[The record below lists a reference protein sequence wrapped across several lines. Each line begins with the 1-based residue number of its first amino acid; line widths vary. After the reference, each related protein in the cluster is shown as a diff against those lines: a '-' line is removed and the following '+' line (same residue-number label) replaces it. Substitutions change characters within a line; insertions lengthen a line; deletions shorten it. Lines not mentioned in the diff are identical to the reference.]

1 MRLELESWLTQHCA
15 LGRSTALGAVLLRR
29 DDALH
34 VAACWPA
41 GQVLPPRL
49 AEVAAAVVSRQ
60 AAIATV
66 ARTTA
71 QGEPLEVIAHPL
83 EASGVL
89 VGAVVVVL
97 RTAQPLPPAVRTAL
111 AGNAQG
117 FAGLLQA
124 PATPAAPAA
133 TDTPARVLDLLNV
146 AFGQRDWRAC
156 ATALAATLADQLSC
170 SRVTLGF
177 RQGIATH
184 VAAVSDGAVV
194 NPQRGLHLDTAA
206 AMDEAIDDG
215 STLLY
220 PQPAGAPPR
229 IVAAH
234 ARLAKRQGVGCICTV
249 PLVDGERVVGALLLE
264 RTQATE
270 FDTATLALL
279 ESLSRLAGP
288 WLAVQRRAARPW
300 HEQATDALRHH
311 WRALQAPG
319 RGRYKLAALSLGA
332 MLGALCWIPTQHE
345 VRGNARLEG
354 TVQRVM
360 AAPGDGYLK
369 QVMVRPGDAVAAGQV
384 MVEFA
389 GEDLQIERSRLL
401 AELAGAQAAA
411 GDAMSKHDRAQLAI
425 QGAKADELAA
435 QVALLDQ
442 RIERAQMKAPF
453 DAVVIAGD
461 LAQSLGAPVRKG
473 DALLTLA
480 PSDGF
485 RAIVE
490 VEDADIAQ
498 VQRGQTGS
506 MVLAAQPGL
515 ALPLRV
521 QRITPLATQVD
532 GRNVFEIEVA
542 IEAPPSS
549 PLQELRPGMRGIA
562 RLHTGESPLALAWT
576 RDVTAWLRLAAWR
589 WIG

>member
-15 LGRSTALGAVLLRR
+15 LGRSTALGAILLRR

-41 GQVLPPRL
+41 GRVLPPRL

-60 AAIATV
+60 AVIATV
-66 ARTTA
+66 ARTTSH
-71 QGEPLEVIAHPL
+71 GEPLEVIAHPL
-83 EASGVL
+83 HASGVL

-97 RTAQPLPPAVRTAL
+97 RTPQPLPPAVRSAL

-117 FAGLLQA
+117 FANLLQA
-124 PATPAAPAA
+124 PTAPAPP
-133 TDTPARVLDLLNV
+133 DTSARVLEVVQV
-146 AFGQRDWRAC
+146 AFGHRDWHSSAI
-156 ATALAATLADQLSC
+156 ALAATLADQLSC

-177 RQGIATH
+177 REGIATR

-194 NPQRGLHLDTAA
+194 NPQRGLHQDIAA

-215 STLLY
+215 STLVY
-220 PQPAGAPPR
+220 PSPADTPPR

-234 ARLAKRQGVGCICTV
+234 ARLAKRQSLGFICSV
-249 PLVDGERVVGALLLE
+249 PLVDGQRVVGAMLLE
-264 RTQATE
+264 RRQALE
-270 FDTATLALL
+270 FDVATLALL
-279 ESLSRLAGP
+279 ESVSRLVGP

-300 HEQATDALRHH
+300 HEQAAHSLRRH

-319 RGRYKLAALSLGA
+319 HGRYKLAALSLGVL
-332 MLGALCWIPTQHE
+332 LGALCWVPTQRE
-345 VRGNARLEG
+345 VRGTARLEG

-369 QVMVRPGDAVAAGQV
+369 QVMVRPGDMVTAGQV
-384 MVEFA
+384 LVEFA
-389 GEDLQIERSRLL
+389 GEDLQIERNRVQ
-401 AELAGAQAAA
+401 AELTGAQASA
-411 GDAMSKHDRAQLAI
+411 GDAMSRHDRAQLAI
-425 QGAKADELAA
+425 QGAKSDELAA

-480 PSDGF
+480 PSGGF

-490 VEDADIAQ
+490 VDDADIGQ
-498 VQRGQTGS
+498 VRRGQTGS
-506 MVLAAQPGL
+506 MVLAAQPNL

-542 IEAPPSS
+542 IEGLLPSS
-549 PLQELRPGMRGIA
+549 LQELRPGMRGMA
-562 RLHTGESPLALAWT
+562 RLHIGEAPLALTWT
-576 RDVTAWLRLAAWR
+576 RDVSAWLRLAAWR

>member
-15 LGRSTALGAVLLRR
+15 LGRNTALGAVLLRR

-41 GQVLPPRL
+41 GQTLPPRL
-49 AEVAAAVVSRQ
+49 AEVAAAAVSRQ

-66 ARTTA
+66 ARTTS

-97 RTAQPLPPAVRTAL
+97 RTPQPLPPAVRTAL

-117 FAGLLQA
+117 FAHLLQA
-124 PATPAAPAA
+124 PKAPSTPQAPDAAS
-133 TDTPARVLDLLNV
+133 RVLDVLQV
-146 AFGQRDWRAC
+146 TFERRDWQGS
-156 ATALAATLADQLSC
+156 ATALAATLADHLSC

-177 RQGIATH
+177 RQGIATR

-194 NPQRGLHLDTAA
+194 NPQRGLYLDTAA

-215 STLLY
+215 SILLY
-220 PQPAGAPPR
+220 PQPAGAAPR

-234 ARLAKRQGVGCICTV
+234 ARLAKRQGLGFICTV
-249 PLVDGERVVGALLLE
+249 PLVDGQRVVGAMLLE
-264 RTQATE
+264 RTQALE
-270 FDTATLALL
+270 FDASTLALL
-279 ESLSRLAGP
+279 ESVSRLAGP

-300 HEQATDALRHH
+300 HEQAAATLRHH

-319 RGRYKLAALSLGA
+319 HGRYKLAALSLGV
-332 MLGALCWIPTQHE
+332 MLGALCWIPAQRE
-345 VRGNARLEG
+345 VRGTARLEG

-384 MVEFA
+384 LLEFA

-425 QGAKADELAA
+425 QGAKSDELAA

-480 PSDGF
+480 PSEGF

-498 VQRGQTGS
+498 VRRGQTGS
-506 MVLAAQPGL
+506 MVLTAQPGL

-521 QRITPLATQVD
+521 QRITPLATQVE

-542 IEAPPSS
+542 IEAPAAASM
-549 PLQELRPGMRGIA
+549 QELRPGMRGVA
-562 RLHTGESPLALAWT
+562 RLHIGETPLALAWT
-576 RDVTAWLRLAAWR
+576 RDVTAWLRLATWR

>member
-15 LGRSTALGAVLLRR
+15 LGRSAALGAVLLRR

-41 GQVLPPRL
+41 GHVLPPRL

-66 ARTTA
+66 ARTTSH
-71 QGEPLEVIAHPL
+71 GEPLEVIAHPL
-83 EASGVL
+83 HASGVL

-97 RTAQPLPPAVRTAL
+97 RTLQPLPPAVRSAL
-111 AGNAQG
+111 AGHAQG
-117 FAGLLQA
+117 FANLLQA
-124 PATPAAPAA
+124 PAVPAPP
-133 TDTPARVLDLLNV
+133 DTAARVLEVVQV
-146 AFGQRDWRAC
+146 AFGRRDWLGS

-177 RQGIATH
+177 RQGIATR
-184 VAAVSDGAVV
+184 VAAVSDGAIV
-194 NPQRGLHLDTAA
+194 NPQRGLHQDIAA

-215 STLLY
+215 STLVY
-220 PQPAGAPPR
+220 PPPADAPPR

-234 ARLAKRQGVGCICTV
+234 ARLAKRQGLGFICSV
-249 PLVDGERVVGALLLE
+249 PLVDGQRVVGAMLLE
-264 RTQATE
+264 RTQAQD
-270 FDTATLALL
+270 FDAATLALL
-279 ESLSRLAGP
+279 ESVSRLAGP

-300 HEQATDALRHH
+300 HEQAARSLRRH

-319 RGRYKLAALSLGA
+319 HGRYKLAALSLGVL
-332 MLGALCWIPTQHE
+332 LGALCWIPTQRE
-345 VRGNARLEG
+345 VRGTARLEG

-384 MVEFA
+384 LVEFA
-389 GEDLQIERSRLL
+389 GEDLQIERSRVQ
-401 AELAGAQAAA
+401 AELTGAQASA

-425 QGAKADELAA
+425 HGAKSDELAA

-442 RIERAQMKAPF
+442 RIERALMKAPF

-480 PSDGF
+480 PSGGF

-490 VEDADIAQ
+490 VDDADIGQ
-498 VQRGQTGS
+498 VRHGQTGS
-506 MVLAAQPGL
+506 MVLAAQPNL

-542 IEAPPSS
+542 IEGPPPSS
-549 PLQELRPGMRGIA
+549 LQNLRPGMRGMA
-562 RLHTGESPLALAWT
+562 RLHTGEAPLALAWT
-576 RDVTAWLRLAAWR
+576 RDVSAWLRLAAWR

>member
-41 GQVLPPRL
+41 GHALPPRL
-49 AEVAAAVVSRQ
+49 ADVAAAAVSRQ
-60 AAIATV
+60 AAIAAV
-66 ARTTA
+66 ARTTS

-97 RTAQPLPPAVRTAL
+97 RTQQPLPPAVRTAL

-117 FAGLLQA
+117 FANLLQA
-124 PATPAAPAA
+124 PKAPAAPDAA
-133 TDTPARVLDLLNV
+133 ARVLDVVQV
-146 AFGQRDWRAC
+146 AFERRDWRGS

-177 RQGIATH
+177 RQGIATR
-184 VAAVSDGAVV
+184 VAAVSDGAIVD
-194 NPQRGLHLDTAA
+194 PQRGLHQDTAA

-215 STLLY
+215 STLVY
-220 PQPAGAPPR
+220 PPPADAPPR

-234 ARLAKRQGVGCICTV
+234 ARLAKRQGLAFICSV
-249 PLVDGERVVGALLLE
+249 PLVDGQRVVGALLLE
-264 RTQATE
+264 RTQALE
-270 FDTATLALL
+270 FDAATLALL
-279 ESLSRLAGP
+279 ESVSRLVGP

-300 HEQATDALRHH
+300 HEQAAGALRRH

-319 RGRYKLAALSLGA
+319 HGRYKLAALGLGVV
-332 MLGALCWIPTQHE
+332 LGALCWIPTQRE
-345 VRGNARLEG
+345 VRGTARLEG

-384 MVEFA
+384 LVEFA

-401 AELAGAQAAA
+401 AELAGAQASA

-425 QGAKADELAA
+425 QGAKSDELAA

-490 VEDADIAQ
+490 VDDADIGQ
-498 VQRGQTGS
+498 VRRGQTGS
-506 MVLAAQPGL
+506 MVLAAQPDL

-542 IEAPPSS
+542 LEGPAQL
-549 PLQELRPGMRGIA
+549 PLHDLRPGMRGIA
-562 RLHTGESPLALAWT
+562 RLHTGEAPLALAWT
-576 RDVTAWLRLAAWR
+576 RDVTAWLRLTVWR